1 MPDVVKA
8 HLLIE
13 PHLPAFKTIV
23 VLLPID
29 DVLFLLAGVYD
40 LPEAEL
46 LSRCLVLCLLKE
58 YFRCYRVCHRSI
70 FLHLH
75 VVFDPAQGEV

>member
-13 PHLPAFKTIV
+13 PHFPAFESIV

-29 DVLFLLAGVYD
+29 NVLFLLAGVYD
-40 LPEAEL
+40 LPESEL
-46 LSRCLVLCLLKE
+46 LSRCLVLCLLEE
-58 YFRCYRVCHRSI
+58 YLGSN
-70 FLHLH
+70 
-75 VVFDPAQGEV
+75 